1 MNSLIVLSFI
11 KLIYSNFMLYIVFY
25 VKYIIDIFFF
35 NIYRWI
41 IRMNFVLF
49 EFCKLLNI
57 EF

>member
-49 EFCKLLNI
+49 EFRKLLNI